1 MQFTILLV
9 ALTIGMFQSGVKPLS
24 QDTLKSYMEA
34 KQAPFDFI
42 LIDVRTAQEITAAI
56 GNGACKPYNIEWA
69 TQFRD
74 ISAKVPKDRTIVV
87 YCRSGSRSA
96 RAAAFLHAA
105 GYSNVYDA
113 GGILTW
119 NGPTVPPSEIK
130 ATSLLPEPSM
140 KANK

>member
-1 MQFTILLV
+1 MQFVYLF
-9 ALTIGMFQSGVKPLS
+9 LTLTVGMFQPGVKPLS
-24 QDTLKSYMEA
+24 QDTLKSYLEA
-34 KQAPFDFI
+34 NKAPFDFI
-42 LIDVRTAQEITAAI
+42 LIDVRTAQEITAVI
-56 GNGACKPYNIEWA
+56 GNATCKPYNIEWA
-69 TQFRD
+69 TQFKD
-74 ISAKVPKDRTIVV
+74 IAEKVPKDLAVIV

-96 RAAAFLHAA
+96 RAASFLSAT

-113 GGILTW
+113 GGFLTW

>member
-1 MQFTILLV
+1 MQFVILLF
-9 ALTIGMFQSGVKPLS
+9 ALNIGMFQSGVKLLS
-24 QDTLKSYMEA
+24 QDTLKSYLEA
-34 KQAPFDFI
+34 KQAPYDFI

-56 GNGACKPYNIEWA
+56 GNAACKPYNIEWA
-69 TQFRD
+69 TQFKD
-74 ISAKVPKDRTIVV
+74 ISGKVPKDLAIVV

-96 RAAAFLHAA
+96 RAAAFLSAS

-113 GGILTW
+113 GGFLTW

-130 ATSLLPEPSM
+130 ATALLPEPSM